1 MLTGGGALAAYDS
14 RTSGSQEKGHLGG
27 LLQAT
32 LYLGGISGGS
42 WLVMS
47 TLVNDFKP
55 IGNAKDDK
63 NYWALQERL
72 LEGVSDFDAT
82 NSQPQGEV
90 FNDESLSPGEK
101 EERTP
106 EINSKNTRESH
117 TFVQSLLQRLNIGRQ
132 NNIYNGSEI
141 SKLSSLIKPIFLK
154 NQSFIHLNNS
164 SETTGD
170 PEKVSLKE
178 VFSFYKDLII
188 EVRAKRLAG
197 FFLSLTDYW
206 GRALARRIFHRAAR
220 SPGATLT
227 AATQLSSFKNYEQP
241 FPVICAIEKAPDQ
254 KQTSKN
260 SYLFEF
266 NPYEF
271 GSWDSYLNA
280 FAAVKY
286 LGTKLVDGTPAEK
299 DGDYRGFT
307 CVNGF
312 DNVGFLAATSSC
324 IFNHVFI
331 RLYQVLFKIELKTS
345 NAVNT
350 LLQSIG
356 LSSDYKSLEHPQT
369 HPDYS
374 ILSPNPFFKFNRSQS
389 DTDDIIGHSHLY
401 FTDGGSDGQNIPFQ
415 PFLQKARKVD
425 IIFSYDMTSDFSNY
439 PNGTT
444 LVQSMNRFHNNVSE
458 LIVPKYN
465 LKKRTVIDKEKG
477 ALTKSIFPFVPDP
490 NTLINLKLNK
500 RPLFLGCDLFDDYPN
515 MDGNRKTLGSSYDFL
530 DNHYLP
536 PLIVYIAN
544 TNLSYLSNT
553 STFQLSY
560 THDEASSMVENG
572 YNLATEMNS
581 TSFSVCVSCAIM
593 KRNFDRVDTG
603 LVTLKEDFT
612 IPQQCKKCY
621 QEYCWSNHSWNN

>member
-14 RTSGSQEKGHLGG
+14 RTLGSQEKGHLGG

-32 LYLGGISGGS
+32 MYIGGISGGS

-55 IGNAKDDK
+55 IAKAKDDK
-63 NYWALQERL
+63 NFWALQARL

-82 NSQPQGEV
+82 NLQPQEGSSNNEP
-90 FNDESLSPGEK
+90 LSSEEK
-101 EERTP
+101 EGLPR
-106 EINSKNTRESH
+106 EISSKNTGESH
-117 TFVQSLLQRLNIGRQ
+117 TFVQAMLQRLNIGKQ

-154 NQSFIHLNNS
+154 NQSFVHVNNT
-164 SETTGD
+164 SETRRD
-170 PEKVSLKE
+170 QEKVSLKE

-241 FPVICAIEKAPDQ
+241 FPIICAIEKPPNQ
-254 KQTSKN
+254 KQTSQN
-260 SYLFEF
+260 SHLFEF

-286 LGTKLVDGTPAEK
+286 LGTRIVDGRPTEK
-299 DGDYRGFT
+299 GLDYKGFT

-312 DNVGFLAATSSC
+312 DNVGFLTATSSC

-331 RLYQVLFKIELKTS
+331 RLYQVLFKMELKTS

-356 LSSDYKSLEHPQT
+356 LSSDYKSLEYPQT

-389 DTDDIIGHSHLY
+389 NVEDIIGHHHLY

-439 PNGTT
+439 PNGTS
-444 LVQSMNRFHNNVSE
+444 LVQSMHRFHNNSSE
-458 LIVPKYN
+458 LIIPKYK
-465 LKKRTVIDKEKG
+465 LEKRAAVEDEKNTV
-477 ALTKSIFPFVPDP
+477 TKSIFPFVPDP

-515 MDGNRKTLGSSYDFL
+515 MDDNIKQFGPSYDFL

-536 PLIVYIAN
+536 PLLVYIAN

-560 THDEASSMVENG
+560 THDEASSMIVNG

-581 TSFSVCVSCAIM
+581 TFFSTCVSCAIM
-593 KRNFDRVDTG
+593 KRNFDRVNLG
-603 LVTLKEDFT
+603 LISMNEAFT
-612 IPQQCKKCY
+612 VPQQCKKCY
-621 QEYCWSNHSWNN
+621 QEYCWSNHSWSN